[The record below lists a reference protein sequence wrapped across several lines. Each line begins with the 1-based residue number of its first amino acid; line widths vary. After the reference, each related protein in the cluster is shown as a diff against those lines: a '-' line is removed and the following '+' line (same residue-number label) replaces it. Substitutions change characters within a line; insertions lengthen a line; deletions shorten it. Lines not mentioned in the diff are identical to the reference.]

1 MHQAVLFQVALQAVQ
16 QAQSHKYNMILRELF
31 YIDPDTRHVAND
43 LRYEPKRDDSVLHR
57 DDTRKTRLTLR
68 QINEL
73 RKSTEAHILEQEA
86 ELDFIHSMYA
96 VPPAEA
102 PPA

>member
-1 MHQAVLFQVALQAVQ
+1 
-16 QAQSHKYNMILRELF
+16 MILRELF
-31 YIDPDTRHVAND
+31 YADKDMKAISSDM
-43 LRYEPKRDDSVLHR
+43 RYSADRDITNMRR

-73 RKSTEAHILEQEA
+73 RKASEMHILEQEKDL
-86 ELDFIHSMYA
+86 EFVRDMYE
-96 VPPAEA
+96 VPAA